1 VFDTAAVAEIDVIS
15 EMADKHCYS
24 AADSNVSKRRS
35 AHSSSRDHL
44 DKEPA
49 VPGEQ
54 VGKEAEAAAA
64 ANSTCHAEAVFLSR
78 LLPKWLGRMGRG
90 SWVTSWTTTL

>member
-1 VFDTAAVAEIDVIS
+1 MFDTAAVAEIDVIS

-54 VGKEAEAAAA
+54 VGV
-64 ANSTCHAEAVFLSR
+64 VFLRERKLKQQR
-78 LLPKWLGRMGRG
+78 LPPRVMQQL
-90 SWVTSWTTTL
+90 SF

>member
-1 VFDTAAVAEIDVIS
+1 MVDIAHITASHDLYFGCVTDLLRVFDTAAVAEIDVIS

-49 VPGEQ
+49 LPGEQ
-54 VGKEAEAAAA
+54 V
-64 ANSTCHAEAVFLSR
+64 H
-78 LLPKWLGRMGRG
+78 
-90 SWVTSWTTTL
+90 